1 MGQGVVMFK
10 PSARV
15 GKTMRN
21 AGAFILVLLASISFS
36 AVSSGHEPKEFT
48 VLLTDQGINPANIPE
63 GTLVETD
70 YLFLYNVDKREGVKH
85 RVQIDSEGDG
95 SFDGPDDL
103 ASAWLSGFCEK
114 DENGTN
120 MDKSCMITEFVLLGP
135 ENGLLP
141 GNISLRHQI
150 MDDGLTNST
159 DFSLVLGRDVHQD
172 FVPEISQKPTTDDP
186 EGNENDLPVVILFCS
201 IMGVL
206 AILPSFLNSNSD

>member
-1 MGQGVVMFK
+1 MFK
-10 PSARV
+10 PSAQFA
-15 GKTMRN
+15 KTMRN
-21 AGAFILVLLASISFS
+21 AGAFILVILFSISFS

-70 YLFLYNVDKREGVKH
+70 SLFLYNVDRREGVRH
-85 RVQIDSEGDG
+85 RVQIDSERDG
-95 SFDGPDDL
+95 SFDGPDDI
-103 ASAWLSGFCEK
+103 ATAWLSGSCEK

-120 MDKSCMITEFVLLGP
+120 IDKSCKITEFVLLGP

-141 GNISLRHQI
+141 GNIFLRHQI
-150 MDDGLTNST
+150 MQDGQTNST
-159 DFSLVLGRDVHQD
+159 DFSFVLARDVHQD
-172 FVPEISQKPTTDDP
+172 IVPQIMQNPTSDVS

-206 AILPSFLNSNSD
+206 TILPSFLNSNMD

>member
-1 MGQGVVMFK
+1 MFK
-10 PSARV
+10 PSAQFA
-15 GKTMRN
+15 KTMRN
-21 AGAFILVLLASISFS
+21 AGAFILVILFSISFS

-70 YLFLYNVDKREGVKH
+70 SLFLYNVDRREGVRH
-85 RVQIDSEGDG
+85 RVQIDSERDG
-95 SFDGPDDL
+95 SFDGPDDI
-103 ASAWLSGFCEK
+103 ATAWLSGSCEK

-120 MDKSCMITEFVLLGP
+120 IDKSCKITEFVLLGP

-141 GNISLRHQI
+141 GNIFLRHQI
-150 MDDGLTNST
+150 MQDGQTNST
-159 DFSLVLGRDVHQD
+159 DFSFVLARDVHQD
-172 FVPEISQKPTTDDP
+172 IVPQIMQNPTSDVS

-206 AILPSFLNSNSD
+206 AILPSFLNSNLD

>member
-1 MGQGVVMFK
+1 MFK
-10 PSARV
+10 PSAQFA
-15 GKTMRN
+15 KTMRN
-21 AGAFILVLLASISFS
+21 AGAFILVILFSISFS

-70 YLFLYNVDKREGVKH
+70 SLFLYNVDRREGVRH
-85 RVQIDSEGDG
+85 RVQIDSERDG
-95 SFDGPDDL
+95 SFDGPDDI
-103 ASAWLSGFCEK
+103 ATAWLSGSCEK

-120 MDKSCMITEFVLLGP
+120 IDKSCKITEFVLLGP

-141 GNISLRHQI
+141 GNILLRHQI
-150 MDDGLTNST
+150 MQDGQTNST
-159 DFSLVLGRDVHQD
+159 DFSFVLARDVHQD
-172 FVPEISQKPTTDDP
+172 IVPQIMQNPTSDVS

-206 AILPSFLNSNSD
+206 AILPSFLNSNLD

>member
-1 MGQGVVMFK
+1 MFK
-10 PSARV
+10 PSAQFA
-15 GKTMRN
+15 KTMRN
-21 AGAFILVLLASISFS
+21 AGAFILVILFSISFS

-70 YLFLYNVDKREGVKH
+70 SLFLYNVDRREGVRH
-85 RVQIDSEGDG
+85 RVQIDSERDG
-95 SFDGPDDL
+95 SFDGPDDI
-103 ASAWLSGFCEK
+103 ATAWLSGSCEK

-120 MDKSCMITEFVLLGP
+120 IDKSCKITEFVLLGP

-141 GNISLRHQI
+141 GNIFLRHQI
-150 MDDGLTNST
+150 MQDGQTNST
-159 DFSLVLGRDVHQD
+159 DFSFVLARDVHQD
-172 FVPEISQKPTTDDP
+172 IVPEITQNPTFDVS

-206 AILPSFLNSNSD
+206 AILPSFLNSNLD

>member
-10 PSARV
+10 PSALL

-21 AGAFILVLLASISFS
+21 VGAFILALLVSASLSS
-36 AVSSGHEPKEFT
+36 VSSGHEPKEFT
-48 VLLTDQGINPANIPE
+48 LLLTDQGINPANIPE

-70 YLFLYNVDKREGVKH
+70 YLFLYNVDAREGVRH
-85 RVQIDSEGDG
+85 RLQIDSERDG
-95 SFDGPDDL
+95 NFDGPDDL
-103 ASAWLSGFCEK
+103 ATAWLSGSCEK

-120 MDKSCMITEFVLLGP
+120 MDKSCKITEFVLLGP

-150 MDDGLTNST
+150 IQDGQTNST
-159 DFSLVLGRDVHQD
+159 DFSLVLGRDFHQD
-172 FVPEISQKPTTDDP
+172 IVPEIAQNPTADVSK
-186 EGNENDLPVVILFCS
+186 GNENDLPVVILFCS

-206 AILPSFLNSNSD
+206 ALLPSFLNSNLD

>member
-10 PSARV
+10 PSAQF
-15 GKTMRN
+15 GKNMRN
-21 AGAFILVLLASISFS
+21 AGTFILVLLVSVSFS
-36 AVSSGHEPKEFT
+36 AVTSAHEPKEFT

-70 YLFLYNVDKREGVKH
+70 YLFLYNVDKREGVIH

-103 ASAWLSGFCEK
+103 ATAWLSGSCEK

-120 MDKSCMITEFVLLGP
+120 MDKSCKITEFVLLGP

-150 MDDGLTNST
+150 IQDGHTNST
-159 DFSLVLGRDVHQD
+159 DFFLVLGRDFHQD
-172 FVPEISQKPTTDDP
+172 IVPEIAQNQTADVSK
-186 EGNENDLPVVILFCS
+186 GNENDLPVVILFCS

-206 AILPSFLNSNSD
+206 AILPSFLNSNLD